1 MLEKYHKLQP
11 KPEMIDGLKVALQTI
26 WEVLPQDHI
35 DKVVANL
42 TATWLPMQL
51 PMKATSSI
59 YSKGL
64 SISKSASSSHHQNK
78 GLFSEP
84 PTYYQSTTF
93 KMLKTRNKFFEGSA
107 AALCK

>member
-42 TATWLPMQL
+42 TAT
-51 PMKATSSI
+51 
-59 YSKGL
+59 
-64 SISKSASSSHHQNK
+64 
-78 GLFSEP
+78 
-84 PTYYQSTTF
+84 
-93 KMLKTRNKFFEGSA
+93 
-107 AALCK
+107 